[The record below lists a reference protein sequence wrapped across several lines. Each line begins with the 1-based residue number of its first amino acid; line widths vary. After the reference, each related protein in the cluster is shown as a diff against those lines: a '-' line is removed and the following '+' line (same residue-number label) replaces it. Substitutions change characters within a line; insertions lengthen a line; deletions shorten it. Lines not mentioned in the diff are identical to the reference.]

1 MLPFIRIKECVFSSV
16 TWILVF
22 IAVAIA
28 PLLPDRLMP
37 ISSQL
42 PNAWAAFWFCIF
54 LLISSISLQ
63 INKIWSHWHYSMW
76 GWIGM
81 CLLVFLN
88 TRFTLA
94 AHKDALIFPIM
105 ALMLAGCIHFIAIN
119 VSNNI
124 RRSLASALAWSFYIA
139 GFVTFLLQ
147 LYQLTDAKF
156 MGGWVFPL
164 STGMQPYGNVAQRNE
179 AAFIL
184 VLAMAGAAHC
194 MQYRCRQW
202 SHLLLIILLM
212 VPMIAGISLT
222 GSRLFLFLG
231 GAVFASCIS
240 WVVQPVL
247 WQQHSPRIKA
257 WTTGLAL
264 AAITLYVLMYT
275 FFIVALDWLPHRP
288 VFDSVVERIGNV
300 SNLTRIA
307 LQQQAWAMFLDK
319 PLTGQGWGSFSAFGL
334 QWSDRSLL
342 PLFADHSHFLPS
354 QILAEVGLVGF
365 IVLTPLIYCLITA
378 LLNSELW
385 KNYFFPQAMCI
396 LTTIYSFSEFPLWN
410 GYFLL
415 PFSLS
420 LGIISSKKEYFRTA
434 HCVST
439 PCTGSNPQIS
449 QNKKIDIFYFLISCI
464 ALITAFGTLIS
475 SRTYVELN
483 ALSSSVFTRDQLD
496 NSVFEKIN
504 GIEPA
509 FGFSAIKEMYLFVSI
524 KTDSNDLDNK
534 IALGERV
541 ANRFVDA
548 TILFKLGILY
558 GINNEEDKLFRVIQ
572 DACRFYP
579 LQCEKTLEKLKNLDD
594 VNDHIFQRIHHN
606 LFKWWSVNKQNPN
619 QMLEH
624 AQN

>member
-1 MLPFIRIKECVFSSV
+1 MPPFVRLKKYVLSSV

-28 PLLPDRLMP
+28 PLLPDRLLP

-54 LLISSISLQ
+54 LLISSIALQ
-63 INKIWSHWHYSMW
+63 INKNWPHWHYSMW
-76 GWIGM
+76 GWVGM
-81 CLLVFLN
+81 CLLVFVN

-105 ALMLAGCIHFIAIN
+105 ALMLAGCIHFIATN
-119 VSNNI
+119 VSNEI
-124 RRSLASALAWSFYIA
+124 RGTLASSLAWSFYIA
-139 GFVTFLLQ
+139 GFATFLLQ

-156 MGGWVFPL
+156 MGSWVFPL
-164 STGMQPYGNVAQRNE
+164 SAGMQPYGNVAQRNE

-184 VLAMAGAAHC
+184 VLAMAGAAQW
-194 MQYRCRQW
+194 MQCRCRQW
-202 SHLLLIILLM
+202 NHLLPTIVLM
-212 VPMIAGISLT
+212 IPMIAGISLT

-231 GAVFASCIS
+231 GAVFASCIA

-247 WQQHSPRIKA
+247 RQQHFQRIRA
-257 WTTGLAL
+257 WTTSLAL
-264 AAITLYVLMYT
+264 AAITLYALMYT
-275 FFIVALDWLPHRP
+275 LFIVALDWLPHRP
-288 VFDSVVERIGNV
+288 TFDSVVERIGNV

-354 QILAEVGLVGF
+354 QILAEAGLLGV
-365 IVLTPLIYCLITA
+365 IVLIPLIYCLITA
-378 LLNSELW
+378 LLNRELW
-385 KNYFFPQAMCI
+385 RNYFFPQSMCL
-396 LTTIYSFSEFPLWN
+396 LTTIYSFSEFPLWT

-415 PFSLS
+415 PFSLCM
-420 LGIISSKKEYFRTA
+420 GIISSKKEFFPKALTA
-434 HCVST
+434 SIPNTESKSHTSH
-439 PCTGSNPQIS
+439 
-449 QNKKIDIFYFLISCI
+449 NKKLDISYFLISCI
-464 ALITAFGTLIS
+464 ALITAFGTVIS
-475 SRTYVELN
+475 SKIYVELN
-483 ALSSSVFTRDQLD
+483 ILSSSVFTHNKVD

-504 GIEPA
+504 NIEPA

-541 ANRFVDA
+541 AKRFVDT

-558 GINNEEDKLFRVIQ
+558 GIKNEEDKLFRIIQ

-579 LQCEKTLEKLKNLDD
+579 LQCEQTLEKLQNLND

-606 LFKWWSVNKQNPN
+606 LVSWWSVNKQNPN
-619 QMLEH
+619 
-624 AQN
+624 